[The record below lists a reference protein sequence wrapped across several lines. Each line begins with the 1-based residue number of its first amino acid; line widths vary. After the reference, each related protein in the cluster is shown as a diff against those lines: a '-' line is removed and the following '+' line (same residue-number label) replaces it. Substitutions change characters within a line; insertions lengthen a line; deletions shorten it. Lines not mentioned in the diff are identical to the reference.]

1 MRSESVLL
9 LLAVLM
15 AFTSGPVLA
24 EDAQSAMP
32 TATDANATNDTNAT
46 TVTVAAPQETISK
59 YTQLSNATP
68 AKTQVLGKELVKEYS
83 DVTKTA
89 DTSAVF
95 ARGAGATTPS
105 VKVAITNVNIAGD
118 KWVQVTNQA
127 VGSWDMSGWKL
138 VSAGNATFTFPDF
151 ALDMGQSI
159 QIHEGNG
166 AGDKANMFTNSTSP
180 LWTDNEVSLQDAD
193 GTTISRYSV
202 PAVQI
207 QTKYVDPLAKQIQY

>member
-15 AFTSGPVLA
+15 AFTSGLVLA

-32 TATDANATNDTNAT
+32 AAIDANATNVTNVT
-46 TVTVAAPQETISK
+46 TVAAPQETISK

-95 ARGAGATTPS
+95 TREAGATTPS

-127 VGSWDMSGWKL
+127 VGSWDMKGWKL
-138 VSAGNATFTFPDF
+138 VSAGNATFTFPDI

-166 AGDKANMFTNSTSP
+166 AGNKANLFTNSTSP

-193 GTTISRYSV
+193 GTTISRYNV
-202 PAVQI
+202 PAVPVK
-207 QTKYVDPLAKQIQY
+207 TKYVDPLAKQIQY